1 MDQGHVPE
9 GNGPRGQAGRAEIAQ
24 EKHKQQAL
32 GQHSPG
38 EPERRFQPVPQR
50 KSLSAAGREMRK
62 SSANPNHDSPRG
74 SLTLHMK
81 VKQVVSWGK

>member
-24 EKHKQQAL
+24 EKPKQQAL

-38 EPERRFQPVPQR
+38 SSQSSV
-50 KSLSAAGREMRK
+50 REL
-62 SSANPNHDSPRG
+62 D
-74 SLTLHMK
+74 
-81 VKQVVSWGK
+81 